1 MLKSIFFFNL
11 IILFKFKTFFILK
24 NLFSQKLFW
33 AWYFLGPETFWGW
46 YFLGADTLLARE
58 LSRLGNLLAPEFLSS
73 DILRFLFFVV
83 VLRLKENPKGSKAF
97 DANND
102 SGYKNAVKMTLLQ
115 KIFHEKIKKK
125 LKIWVLIKKID
136 Y

>member
-1 MLKSIFFFNL
+1 M
-11 IILFKFKTFFILK
+11 K

-46 YFLGADTLLARE
+46 YFFGADTLLAQE

-73 DILRFLFFVV
+73 EILRFFF
-83 VLRLKENPKGSKAF
+83 LLLIFSFFETDEKGRLKENPKGSKAF

>member
-1 MLKSIFFFNL
+1 MLLIFSFF
-11 IILFKFKTFFILK
+11 
-24 NLFSQKLFW
+24 
-33 AWYFLGPETFWGW
+33 ET
-46 YFLGADTLLARE
+46 DE
-58 LSRLGNLLAPEFLSS
+58 NS
-73 DILRFLFFVV
+73 
-83 VLRLKENPKGSKAF
+83 RLKENPKGSKAF